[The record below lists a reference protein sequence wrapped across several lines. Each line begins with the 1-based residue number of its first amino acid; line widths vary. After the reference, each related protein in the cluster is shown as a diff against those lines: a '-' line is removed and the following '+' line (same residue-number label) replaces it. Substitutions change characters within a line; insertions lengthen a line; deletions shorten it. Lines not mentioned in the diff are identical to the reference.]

1 MMSWTSSV
9 SASTSATISSSASER
24 LSMVTRFEAG
34 DLDEEEEE
42 EDGGGSGGTG
52 VRGGGELAPRMAE
65 EARARRKTRE
75 AATGSILS
83 DVAEELEL
91 EFGTNWK
98 FGTHTTH
105 DS

>member
-1 MMSWTSSV
+1 MT
-9 SASTSATISSSASER
+9 R
-24 LSMVTRFEAG
+24 LEAG

-42 EDGGGSGGTG
+42 EEGGGSGGTG

-83 DVAEELEL
+83 EAAE
-91 EFGTNWK
+91 GGGIGIGVWK
-98 FGTHTTH
+98 LRH
-105 DS
+105 

>member
-1 MMSWTSSV
+1 
-9 SASTSATISSSASER
+9 
-24 LSMVTRFEAG
+24 MVTRFEAG
-34 DLDEEEEE
+34 DLDEEEAEE
-42 EDGGGSGGTG
+42 EEGGGSGGTG

-83 DVAEELEL
+83 EAAEESEL
-91 EFGTNWK
+91 EVTTLTN
-98 FGTHTTH
+98 H

>member
-1 MMSWTSSV
+1 
-9 SASTSATISSSASER
+9 
-24 LSMVTRFEAG
+24 MVTRFEAG
-34 DLDEEEEE
+34 DLDEAEE

-83 DVAEELEL
+83 EAAEESEL
-91 EFGTNWK
+91 EFGSYDTNESRQLK
-98 FGTHTTH
+98 FEGTGL
-105 DS
+105 DE

>member
-1 MMSWTSSV
+1 M
-9 SASTSATISSSASER
+9 
-24 LSMVTRFEAG
+24 TRFEAG

-42 EDGGGSGGTG
+42 EEGGGSGGTG

-83 DVAEELEL
+83 DVAEELVM
-91 EFGTNWK
+91 EFGRHLYQPLAVPEAKIPRTLKCPNLE
-98 FGTHTTH
+98 H
-105 DS
+105 DNLVLYHFSSC